1 LAAVVPHPYGDVFLG
16 QEFLAD
22 DDHGT
27 TVTLRAEIRAKDV
40 AGHGELSLY
49 IVDKPEDPPAPG
61 PIPQAIHRARQEH
74 HRTITGSQDW
84 TSYALTAPVPASA
97 EAVEFDLT
105 LTGPGQIELRN
116 VTLTRA
122 S

>member
-1 LAAVVPHPYGDVFLG
+1 MP
-16 QEFLAD
+16 
-22 DDHGT
+22 
-27 TVTLRAEIRAKDV
+27 R
-40 AGHGELSLY
+40 
-49 IVDKPEDPPAPG
+49 PG
-61 PIPQAIHRARQEH
+61 
-74 HRTITGSQDW
+74 W
-84 TSYALTAPVPASA
+84 TALTAPVPASA

>member
-1 LAAVVPHPYGDVFLG
+1 MSSLISRSRPANPQPPRGNHGP
-16 QEFLAD
+16 AD
-22 DDHGT
+22 HQRQFPGRGHT
-27 TVTLRAEIRAKDV
+27 
-40 AGHGELSLY
+40 GHGELSLY
-49 IVDKPEDPPAPG
+49 IVGKPEDPPAPG